1 MRPIEA
7 PEEIS
12 PVLFF
17 KTDWMVCAVRP
28 ITEEEILQELT
39 VDGRDPQADEALVL
53 ALLLEKVP
61 LSEGD
66 HRGASIREE
75 VKHARE
81 RYAVILDRHN
91 RFKAQYDQHYAKGW
105 YHGDA
110 VYAERAFIEEV
121 LTLGSRWSDSA
132 TGAADFMHAKPD
144 AKKLFFYEHIA
155 PALLDNGAPLPGTPD
170 AMNAIQ
176 NACKT
181 HFVGTPRALTEGEY
195 ATLAEFEADFEP
207 MASAARSAM
216 VFAGMGTRRA
226 THDRSLRQ
234 IIDAINGD
242 GQHAMRLDPARNSV
256 ANDYA
261 SLRLIAFRIT
271 QKLKD
276 EPELLGRVR
285 GPWAAKMFDLFDDN
299 GEYVRAPHAS
309 LDEIRRFAG
318 RSRGYRA
325 VRPPV
330 IKAVSSVPTKKRRKG
345 SLTKEEVQR
354 KGAEEIRLM
363 AKITARWQAEEERL
377 AHVRHGQEV
386 AEEAEEEAWE
396 DITELV
402 LSMQA
407 DEAEQLLDD
416 VIAGDAVNFGAYR
429 GDGMRTLAERYPGK
443 VSVEADVLGFLS
455 ALGIQPVKGGPWLTE
470 RGLAQARA
478 VFGVTIAARGIEQGA
493 DAGPT
498 AGRGVRAQLAD
509 TGAVPAGMTEA
520 ELVKLL
526 RAWEGI
532 RTPELAQHVMASAE
546 TGLNL
551 EP

>member
-1 MRPIEA
+1 MEG
-7 PEEIS
+7 
-12 PVLFF
+12 
-17 KTDWMVCAVRP
+17 
-28 ITEEEILQELT
+28 Q
-39 VDGRDPQADEALVL
+39 DPNADEALVL
-53 ALLLEKVP
+53 AVLLDKVP

-75 VKHARE
+75 VKRARE

-91 RFKAQYDQHYAKGW
+91 QFKAEYNRHYGIGR

-110 VYAERAFIEEV
+110 AYAERVFIEEV

-132 TGAADFMHAKPD
+132 KGAAEFMQAKPD
-144 AKKLFFYEHIA
+144 AKKLFFYEHIV

-170 AMNAIQ
+170 AMDAIE
-176 NACKT
+176 NACKA
-181 HFVGTPRALTEGEY
+181 HFVGAPRALTDGEY
-195 ATLAEFEADFEP
+195 ATLAEFESDFEP
-207 MASAARSAM
+207 MASRARSAM

-234 IIDAINGD
+234 IIDSIND
-242 GQHAMRLDPARNSV
+242 DAHHAMRLDPARNSV

-276 EPELLGRVR
+276 EPDLLVRVR

-299 GEYVRAPHAS
+299 GEYVRSPHAS
-309 LDEIRRFAG
+309 LDEIRRFAV

-330 IKAVSSVPTKKRRKG
+330 ATAASRVPTKKRRKG
-345 SLTKEEVQR
+345 SLTKDEVQR

-363 AKITARWQAEEERL
+363 ARITARWQAEEERI
-377 AHVRHGQEV
+377 AHVRHEQEV

-407 DEAEQLLDD
+407 HDAEQLLDD
-416 VIAGDAVNFGAYR
+416 VIAGNELDFGEYP
-429 GDGMRTLAERYPGK
+429 GDGMRALAERHPGK
-443 VSVEADVLGFLS
+443 VGVEADVHGFLN
-455 ALGIQPVKGGPWLTE
+455 ALGIQPVVNGLWLTE
-470 RGLAQARA
+470 QHIAQARA
-478 VFGVTIAARGIEQGA
+478 VFGMNVVARGIEHEPRVPAEQGVY
-493 DAGPT
+493 T
-498 AGRGVRAQLAD
+498 QLAE
-509 TGAVPAGMTEA
+509 TGTLPAGMTEA
-520 ELVKLL
+520 ELEKLL

-532 RTPELAQHVMASAE
+532 RTPDLAQRVMASAE
-546 TGLNL
+546 TGLSIEL
-551 EP
+551 